1 MTVQP
6 PQAAGG
12 GGAGTDDTFALPGA
26 RDDAPTYDPP
36 GPLAPPS
43 PLPPSFPPA
52 PPVSPTASAAS
63 APSAP
68 SSPFTPSATTTS
80 STPTTSPGSPT
91 NRFLAKAALV
101 TIALSIAGALLGLG
115 RDQALAH
122 LFGADS
128 ATDAFLVAWTLPE
141 FAATLLIED
150 GLAFVLV
157 PAFSMA
163 VARRAQ
169 GAIGDPVRALV
180 AATLPRLTLAVTAVA
195 ALLIAGAPYLVEA
208 LAPGLPDPRL
218 AVDCTRLTATCV
230 FTFGLAGYCSAALRA
245 HRRFVA
251 PAVIYVAYNTGI
263 ITAMF
268 VLGGRWGVRS
278 AALGVAVGGA
288 LMVVAQAPSLWRQL
302 RRHEVAVD
310 EVAVDG
316 AAVDGEAVDGAAV
329 AQTRSMDLTLIST
342 VLLFALCRQSQVL
355 IERFL
360 ASSLPA
366 GAISHLNYAQKVAQM
381 PMVLS
386 LMLCTVTFPVVA
398 QAMAEGDT
406 ERARVRVERD
416 LALVS
421 CTVLLGTAAVVA
433 CAPQIIQLLFQRG
446 AFTAQDTAATAAVM
460 RVYAVGLLGHTLVGA
475 LVRSYFS
482 SGRPT
487 WYPLFAMTAGI
498 VATSWIGAL
507 AVGSWGVCGI
517 AAANAGGITLSAL
530 LLLCGMGR
538 RSVPIRTRRVVAE
551 LGKPVRAAL
560 VAGAVGAFC
569 ASRAHSPLVGLVLGG
584 TVVTV
589 VFAVLA
595 WALGV
600 QALAPVLRSLKRR
613 LPHVRFR

>member
-6 PQAAGG
+6 PRTAADG
-12 GGAGTDDTFALPGA
+12 GGAGTDGTFALPGA
-26 RDDAPTYDPP
+26 RDDAPTYNPP
-36 GPLAPPS
+36 GPLTPPS

-52 PPVSPTASAAS
+52 PPVSAT
-63 APSAP
+63 PSAP
-68 SSPFTPSATTTS
+68 SCPSTSFTPSALSAPTAS
-80 STPTTSPGSPT
+80 STPTTPPESPS

-101 TIALSIAGALLGLG
+101 TITLSIAGALLGLG

-169 GAIGDPVRALV
+169 GAVGDPVRALV

-302 RRHEVAVD
+302 RRHEVT
-310 EVAVDG
+310 
-316 AAVDGEAVDGAAV
+316 VDGAAV
-329 AQTRSMDLTLIST
+329 AQARPMDLTLIST

-355 IERFL
+355 VERFL

-530 LLLCGMGR
+530 LLLCGMGP

-551 LGKPVRAAL
+551 LGKPMRAAL

-569 ASRAHSPLVGLVLGG
+569 ASRAHSPLVGLLLGG

-600 QALAPVLRSLKRR
+600 QALTPVLRSLKRR